1 MGVRA
6 EVGERTAGEGAGV
19 HAEASA
25 GAGAGAGEGDAA
37 LESVT
42 GELARMSGRTQCGGF
57 SYDGA
62 RRRTDRVMRSGAVPP
77 IPPPPAPAASP
88 PAPVGAQGGDELGH
102 AEPGEPGEEP
112 EACPTSDALHIVH
125 DDAVLVVLSGRPPS
139 SMTEPWPPRATN
151 PEGETMLPVGPR

>member
-6 EVGERTAGEGAGV
+6 EVGERTAGEGACV
-19 HAEASA
+19 HVEAS
-25 GAGAGAGEGDAA
+25 AGAGEGDAA

-62 RRRTDRVMRSGAVPP
+62 RRRTERVMRSGAVPP

-88 PAPVGAQGGDELGH
+88 PAPVGDQGGDELGH
-102 AEPGEPGEEP
+102 AEPGEPVEEP
-112 EACPTSDALHIVH
+112 EACPTSDSSNIVH
-125 DDAVLVVLSGRPPS
+125 DDAMLAVLNGRPPS
-139 SMTEPWPPRATN
+139 SMTEPAPPPPRAPN
-151 PEGETMLPVGPR
+151 PLLPVGPR